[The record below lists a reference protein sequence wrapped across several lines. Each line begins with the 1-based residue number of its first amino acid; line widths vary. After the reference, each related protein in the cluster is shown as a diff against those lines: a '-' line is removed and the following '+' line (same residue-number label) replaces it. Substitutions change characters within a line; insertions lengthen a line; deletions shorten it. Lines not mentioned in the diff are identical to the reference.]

1 MWENQLA
8 VRRHFLPSEHKVVHL
23 SKLGFPQ
30 SYPAILVISPDHG
43 LEAHGTKSAESCT
56 LI

>member
-23 SKLGFPQ
+23 SKLGFPKP
-30 SYPAILVISPDHG
+30 YPAILVISPDHG